1 MYIARASLSFCNEFF
16 SDENNNDMEEEEE
29 VEEEQVKK
37 KKEKKQ
43 KTKRQE
49 STTSIS
55 FDQSLPS
62 SHEVRKLH
70 RKMFRVQGKCLGK
83 VPTGKK
89 IHKTFF

>member
-1 MYIARASLSFCNEFF
+1 MYIAWFSNELF

-62 SHEVRKLH
+62 SHEVRKLY
-70 RKMFRVQGKCLGK
+70 RKMFRDQESMQLFK